1 MIVDNISTR
10 FEKLNEICQNR
21 KKLFGCAYLHYA
33 KFNLHLR
40 VHVGLI
46 GAKSITK
53 GAIGPFVTWG
63 VSMVLV
69 YSSWLAD
76 RALAGLSIGM
86 VTSTWR
92 DDLVSLQHRANLI
105 QLSFQIDR
113 GIVPFNFQ
121 NYLLSVGIIV
131 TGLFLIL
138 YLVAL
143 TSCGVAPF
151 LGDHDPRTINSCFVG
166 NHSKL
171 MALQNTYLLEF
182 SRLVLMMFMADRKSF
197 AVATF
202 VGKAAAAAT

>member
-1 MIVDNISTR
+1 
-10 FEKLNEICQNR
+10 
-21 KKLFGCAYLHYA
+21 
-33 KFNLHLR
+33 
-40 VHVGLI
+40 
-46 GAKSITK
+46 
-53 GAIGPFVTWG
+53 
-63 VSMVLV
+63 MVLV

-76 RALAGLSIGM
+76 RALAGSSIGM

-92 DDLVSLQHRANLI
+92 DDLVSLKHRANLI

-138 YLVAL
+138 YLVVL

-151 LGDHDPRTINSCFVG
+151 LGDHGPRTINSCFEG
-166 NHSKL
+166 NRSKP

-182 SRLVLMMFMADRKSF
+182 GQLVLMMSMADRKNF
-197 AVATF
+197 AVVTF
-202 VGKAAAAAT
+202 VGKAAAAATLLDGQHHHAMDNHVGRGCGRQVSDYTTEPINATLVTVLNMIQAYLLANHIHLNLHGTVHH